1 MCGDPSLPLL
11 PCLSFAAVC
20 AVPVPEGEERAKLST
35 ELSWKVLGYY
45 SLAV

>member
-20 AVPVPEGEERAKLST
+20 AVPVPEGEERLDSRR
-35 ELSWKVLGYY
+35 LN
-45 SLAV
+45 SLQSLVGRY